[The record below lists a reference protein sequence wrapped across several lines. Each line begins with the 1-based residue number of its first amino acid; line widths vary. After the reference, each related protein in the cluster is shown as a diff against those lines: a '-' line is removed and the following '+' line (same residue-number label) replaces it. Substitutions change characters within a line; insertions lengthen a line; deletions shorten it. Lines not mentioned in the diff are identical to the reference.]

1 MSSEFMFILE
11 NDPTSN
17 KEEIIKNHNKKYK
30 TKEVPRELLE
40 LHNYVLPCPLP
51 SFFNINARTWNL
63 QIKEIRA
70 ITGNVYKMTE
80 VSNFVGKKWRNESES
95 QKKYYREMA
104 IETKALYD
112 KEYAEF
118 ISTPGNDHV
127 NLVANK
133 TRKRRKLSKITPS
146 TSPPSKQITPSQT
159 SPSVGLP
166 YTANNPPSH
175 TYLNVNRESIDGND
189 TNNPYGFDYSL
200 IDYNNDGCVDRA
212 MEIAKGYMVFPQ
224 KRLLDILTSNLV

>member
-1 MSSEFMFILE
+1 MSREFKFILE
-11 NDPTSN
+11 NDPTSD

-40 LHNYVLPCPLP
+40 LHDCVLPCPLP
-51 SFFNINARTWNL
+51 PFFNINARTWNL
-63 QIKEIRA
+63 QIKEITA
-70 ITGNVYKMTE
+70 ITGDVYKMTE
-80 VSNFVGKKWRNESES
+80 VSSFVGKKWSNESEVH
-95 QKKYYREMA
+95 KNYYKEMA
-104 IETKALYD
+104 DETKALYD

-118 ISTPGNDHV
+118 ISNPGNDHV

-133 TRKRRKLSKITPS
+133 TRKRRKSKITTS

-175 TYLNVNRESIDGND
+175 TYININGELIDGND
-189 TNNPYGFDYSL
+189 TNNLYGFDYNL
-200 IDYNNDGCVDRA
+200 INYNNDDGP
-212 MEIAKGYMVFPQ
+212 IIWSHTTN
-224 KRLLDILTSNLV
+224 RLQMDYGGNDEYPPY